1 MEQAKPWFKSRTI
14 WASLVTVLAALG
26 ALFGIKIGAAEQAV
40 LTETILQTVT
50 AIGAI
55 VAIVGR
61 VVAKSRIG

>member
-26 ALFGIKIGAAEQAV
+26 ALFGIKVGAAEQTV